1 MKYPTMMLAFASL
14 SAILLV
20 SEPTTQPTTGPA
32 TAPATGPATTQ
43 PAASAVAERMGEGFA
58 PLVETLRHGQIDWTA
73 GTVIATG
80 TATGRG
86 GGGQA
91 RASAMGA
98 ARLVAARNA
107 IVLLAELRTG
117 APGRIRALRSGRI
130 SVDAVLKDFTELDR
144 SYDEQT
150 RQATVR
156 LQASLLGAGGVV
168 SLAGIA
174 TSESARAWDWPDDV
188 DVDEDTAVNGIVIDA
203 RGVELAPAL
212 LPIVLTIDGRRV
224 FGPADRLDR
233 QTMVTYVSA
242 RVLQESEPGERDE
255 HASLA
260 AAARRVFSRPLVLRH
275 AADAKR
281 RSPST
286 LILSAPAEQDLAQHP
301 EARRLFLTGRVI
313 VVTYAKLGAKN

>member
-1 MKYPTMMLAFASL
+1 MKYPAMMLAFAVL
-14 SAILLV
+14 SAILLA
-20 SEPTTQPTTGPA
+20 SEPTTQPA
-32 TAPATGPATTQ
+32 TAPTTAAATTQ
-43 PAASAVAERMGEGFA
+43 PAIAAVAERMGEGFA
-58 PLVETLRHGQIDWTA
+58 PLVETLGHGQIDWTA

-86 GGGQA
+86 SGGQA
-91 RASAMGA
+91 RASAIGA

-107 IVLLAELRTG
+107 ILLLAELRTG

-156 LQASLLGAGGVV
+156 LQASLLGARGVV
-168 SLAGIA
+168 SLTGVAA
-174 TSESARAWDWPDDV
+174 SESARAWDWPDNV

-212 LPIVLTIDGRRV
+212 LPIILTIDGRRV
-224 FGPADRLDR
+224 FGPVDRRDR

-242 RVLQESEPGERDE
+242 RVLQESKPGERNKQ
-255 HASLA
+255 ASLA
-260 AAARRVFSRPLVLRH
+260 AAARRVFSRPLILRH
-275 AADAKR
+275 AAGAKR
-281 RSPST
+281 RSLST

-313 VVTYAKLGAKN
+313 VIAYAKVGAEN